1 MSFLFTE
8 RLKTPVMKRPNS
20 KTKILLLYSFFGLSM
35 ILGFVYST
43 IKEQQFLKSEFK
55 RKVKKIESFESR
67 GFHNVN
73 IDCLYF
79 TDGTCTYFS
88 NYSIIN
94 QCDTLINVRVVNFI
108 SLGDSILKLKNEGL
122 IRIVKGRSM
131 QEK

>member
-1 MSFLFTE
+1 
-8 RLKTPVMKRPNS
+8 MKRLNS

-35 ILGFVYST
+35 ILGFVYSI

-55 RKVKKIESFESR
+55 RKVEKIESFESR

-88 NYSIIN
+88 TYSIIDKN
-94 QCDTLINVRVVNFI
+94 DTLTNFRVVDFI
-108 SLGDSILKLKNEGL
+108 DVGDSIIKRKSEAL
-122 IRIVKGRSM
+122 IRIVK
-131 QEK
+131 